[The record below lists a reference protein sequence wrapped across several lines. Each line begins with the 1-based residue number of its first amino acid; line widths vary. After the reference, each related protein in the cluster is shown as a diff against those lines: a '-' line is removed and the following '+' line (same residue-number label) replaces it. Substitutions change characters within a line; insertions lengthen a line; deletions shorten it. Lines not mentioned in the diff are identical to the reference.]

1 MTHDLARSCFQLWP
15 KIGDEG
21 DKISRKKTGEAL
33 AETVFSRNFVTL
45 GADFEGHNWKHDLAR
60 LCFMLY
66 TPSYGNS
73 QLKMEILEFTSKEA
87 AAPLMSLAA
96 PLWFWKF
103 REENSEFGKFF
114 SKVFK
119 IWKIS
124 TFWIKIS
131 KVGSKFWRWEGYILS
146 KLSINRF
153 ECWYFAQSLKLK
165 LKLLNKI
172 EVCSK
177 YFEGWSKFETKLYS
191 SPEPLVDNFLVR
203 LSEKNL
209 SQLGFFWVKI
219 WV

>member
-1 MTHDLARSCFQLWP
+1 MSWFPNSSIAQIFSIKHDLARYCFQLWL

-103 REENSEFGKFF
+103 
-114 SKVFK
+114 
-119 IWKIS
+119 WK
-124 TFWIKIS
+124 K
-131 KVGSKFWRWEGYILS
+131 KSKFW
-146 KLSINRF
+146 
-153 ECWYFAQSLKLK
+153 
-165 LKLLNKI
+165 
-172 EVCSK
+172 
-177 YFEGWSKFETKLYS
+177 
-191 SPEPLVDNFLVR
+191 NFFH
-203 LSEKNL
+203 KNL
-209 SQLGFFWVKI
+209 SFCHISMNPG
-219 WV
+219 